1 LNLKLYLKRWR
12 CSRSIVGFFV
22 MLVLTACGD
31 SGPKSTTGAYGESA
45 NYIEY
50 ASINYPAFSLRF
62 IEKRGPESNAPE
74 VTATYLFQ
82 IADGTTTQQIEWH
95 DASYRMGSYE
105 PFLYKGQKFVLD
117 LKYSDFLDKKLP
129 DGELVI
135 WTQPQ
140 YEQFKHNKSQ
150 VWDDKIRKLSEPA
163 VKFNQQQQRKK
174 TAAPLFEIYK
184 EYRQAL
190 DMSELDNVASF
201 LSEENPQD
209 LVKQVDTL
217 YSHHNPGLHTL
228 NLHDAAITD
237 KSAKLHLSATSV
249 KDDYLIGVIF
259 IRHKGQ
265 WKIADEKVMP
275 DNADGKEWIKRFM

>member
-1 LNLKLYLKRWR
+1 MTMALVS
-12 CSRSIVGFFV
+12 CS
-22 MLVLTACGD
+22 D
-31 SGPKSTTGAYGESA
+31 SGSKSVAGFYGEPA
-45 NYIEY
+45 NYIDNT
-50 ASINYPAFSLRF
+50 SIDYPDFSLRF
-62 IEKRGPESNAPE
+62 IEKKVSKADTPEAI
-74 VTATYLFQ
+74 ATYSFQ
-82 IADGTTTQQIEWH
+82 INEGTYQQQIDWH

-117 LKYSDFLDKKLP
+117 LKYSDFLDRKLS
-129 DGELVI
+129 DEELII

-150 VWDDKIRKLSEPA
+150 VQNDKIRKLSEPA
-163 VKFNQQQQRKK
+163 VKFNQQQQRNKA
-174 TAAPLFEIYK
+174 AAPLFEIYK

-209 LVKQVDTL
+209 LAKQVDTH

-228 NLHDAAITD
+228 NLQDAVITD
-237 KSAKLHLSATSV
+237 KSAKLHLSAASV
-249 KDDYLIGVIF
+249 KDNYLIGVIF
-259 IRHKGQ
+259 IRREGQ

-275 DNADGKEWIKRFM
+275 DNADGKEWIKHFL